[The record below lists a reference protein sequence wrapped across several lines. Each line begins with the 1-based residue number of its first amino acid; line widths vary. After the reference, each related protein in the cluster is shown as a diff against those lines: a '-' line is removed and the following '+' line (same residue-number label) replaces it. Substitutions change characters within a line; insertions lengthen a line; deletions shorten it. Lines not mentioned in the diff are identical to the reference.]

1 MSGKS
6 KYRYNYNR
14 YNRSSNS
21 RNIYNQN
28 SYNASSEAYAYEME
42 ESPKQS
48 IYDDSVLEEQYY
60 IRKANEIE
68 DKRLTAIEKKERLIH
83 RFKLSVAVL
92 GVFSGCLVTMA
103 SYALVAQQRVEN
115 SKLNDQLISIQ
126 NENASLQA
134 EISDKIDLEYIESEE
149 VNRLGMAEPQ
159 PYQIM
164 YIDVPKQSY
173 TVQYGKDESE
183 EKEGFSLASIVSL
196 FKS

>member
-1 MSGKS
+1 MSRKS
-6 KYRYNYNR
+6 RYNYNR
-14 YNRSSNS
+14 YNRTS
-21 RNIYNQN
+21 YNQN
-28 SYNASSEAYAYEME
+28 SYNASSEAYAYEIE
-42 ESPKQS
+42 ELPTQP
-48 IYDDSVLEEQYY
+48 IYDDSALKEQYF
-60 IRKANEIE
+60 IRKANEIKANE
-68 DKRLTAIEKKERLIH
+68 IEAKRANAIEKRERLVH
-83 RFKLSVAVL
+83 RVKLSVAVL

-103 SYALVAQQRVEN
+103 SYALVAEQRVEN

-134 EISDKIDLEYIESEE
+134 EISDKIDLEYIESEA

-183 EKEGFSLASIVSL
+183 KEDKFSFASIVSL